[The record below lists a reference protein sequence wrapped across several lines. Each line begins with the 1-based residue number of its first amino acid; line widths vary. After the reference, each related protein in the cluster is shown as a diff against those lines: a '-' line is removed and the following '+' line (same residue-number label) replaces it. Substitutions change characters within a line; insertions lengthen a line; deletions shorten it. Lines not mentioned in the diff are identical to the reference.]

1 MFFYRKN
8 NPLIYALDCTQND
21 VNVKSKTEKKR
32 KKVLKDAQSFALLAQ
47 DERLLLFFFFGGNN
61 SFLRYYP

>member
-8 NPLIYALDCTQND
+8 NPLIYTLDCTQND

-32 KKVLKDAQSFALLAQ
+32 KKTEKKF
-47 DERLLLFFFFGGNN
+47 
-61 SFLRYYP
+61 